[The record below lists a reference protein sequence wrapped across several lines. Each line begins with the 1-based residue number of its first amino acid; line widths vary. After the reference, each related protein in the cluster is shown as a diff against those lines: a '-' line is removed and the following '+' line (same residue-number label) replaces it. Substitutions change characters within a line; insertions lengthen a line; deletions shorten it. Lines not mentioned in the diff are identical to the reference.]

1 MYYTYLLK
9 SEKDGGFYIGYSQ
22 NVERRLKEH
31 KDGLVDSTKNR
42 RPIKLVYLE
51 GYDSVEKARAREMKL
66 KEFGSA
72 YQALIKRLGL
82 R

>member
-1 MYYTYLLK
+1 MYYVYLLK
-9 SEKDGGFYIGYSQ
+9 SEKDGGFYVGYSQ
-22 NVERRLKEH
+22 SVKRRLMEH
-31 KDGLVDSTKNR
+31 EDGLVDSTKNR

-51 GYDSVEKARAREMKL
+51 GYNNKEKAREREMKL